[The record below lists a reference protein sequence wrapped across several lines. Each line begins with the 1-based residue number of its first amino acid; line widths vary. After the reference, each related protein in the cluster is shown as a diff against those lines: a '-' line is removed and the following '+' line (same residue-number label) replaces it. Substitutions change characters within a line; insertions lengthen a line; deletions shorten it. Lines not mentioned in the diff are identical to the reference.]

1 MPLTKW
7 GQMCEQSYLE
17 LDDNFSKV
25 RAIVFRNFPAKQQ
38 FRTVHFVI
46 VQFVIH
52 IVAATAFKMALIHF
66 PCLANWCKAALAK
79 LQFRSLY
86 HFVLF
91 GVVLLQVSSRLIEI
105 LQRHI
110 YSSTWGVDSVVQFHS
125 ATFRPSLRVVLEIY
139 TSIWG
144 VSSSS
149 CFGTD
154 IDCNRCLLRAK
165 FGFETP
171 C

>member
-1 MPLTKW
+1 MT
-7 GQMCEQSYLE
+7 
-17 LDDNFSKV
+17 
-25 RAIVFRNFPAKQQ
+25 
-38 FRTVHFVI
+38 
-46 VQFVIH
+46 
-52 IVAATAFKMALIHF
+52 LIHF

-144 VSSSS
+144 WAPVLASGLTLTVTDACWEPSLALKHLVSGGSNTGNLLSYQYHLRIGIG
-149 CFGTD
+149 CFIYILIVWD
-154 IDCNRCLLRAK
+154 ACWLR
-165 FGFETP
+165 
-171 C
+171 